1 MSAFGG
7 STTSS
12 PVVVS
17 TSTGAFALTLAARFG
32 VRRRRR
38 RRGWRASSR
47 AAPPE
52 RRRILGTV
60 GWSFPRLAVVLRM
73 LPHHP
78 SHTRRLSMRIAGIL
92 GWTRSCR
99 HHRTALSKLALFS
112 VCVLLFFSR
121 SLLFYLPSVA
131 FASLEEWVF
140 LPYFIHLVGPLRC
153 QDSWEP
159 GLRVC

>member
-38 RRGWRASSR
+38 RRGRRASSR

-60 GWSFPRLAVVLRM
+60 RRSFPRLAVVLRM

-78 SHTRRLSMRIAGIL
+78 CHTRRLSMRIAGIL

-99 HHRTALSKLALFS
+99 HHQTPLSKLSICLCLCPF
-112 VCVLLFFSR
+112 VLLSIAAILLAVCGIR
-121 SLLFYLPSVA
+121 VLRRMGLPSLLHPFGRSP
-131 FASLEEWVF
+131 
-140 LPYFIHLVGPLRC
+140 
-153 QDSWEP
+153 
-159 GLRVC
+159 